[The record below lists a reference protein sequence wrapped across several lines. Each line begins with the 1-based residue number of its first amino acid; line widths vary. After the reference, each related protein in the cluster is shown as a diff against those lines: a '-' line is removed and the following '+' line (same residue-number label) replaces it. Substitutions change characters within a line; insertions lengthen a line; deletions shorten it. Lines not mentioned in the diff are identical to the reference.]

1 MIDMRVSEAAEALD
15 VPPPRLDA
23 TFIGCSTDSRSSDE
37 NQLFVALRGPNFD
50 GHEFVDAATTRGAG
64 AVMVDH
70 PTSDA
75 LPELLVE
82 DTRVSLGRLA
92 GVWRDRFSLPIAAVT
107 GSNGKTTVK
116 EMLASILAVEGPVLA
131 TQGNLNNDVGVPLT
145 LMRIG
150 PEDRYA
156 VVELGANHVGEIAG
170 LTRLAK
176 PHVGVIT
183 LCAPAH
189 LEGFGSLD
197 AVAHAK
203 GELLQQLRPEGT
215 AIINADDDYADLWRE
230 FAGTRQRLTFG
241 LKNTADVSATWCS
254 ENERTRLVL
263 LTPAGTAEACLK
275 LPGRHNVLNALAAVG
290 AALALG
296 VSLTSITTG
305 LSRVQPMRGRLS
317 SVKVGDIRI
326 IDDTYNANP
335 ASLKAG
341 LEVMAT
347 CCGEHWLVLGDMAE
361 LGTGTGGFHQEAGAL
376 AREYGVERL
385 YATGESAR
393 LAVEAFGDG
402 GEHFEC
408 QEDLINAL
416 RSTLCGGVCLLV
428 KGSRSMAM
436 ERVVTALT
444 ETM

>member
-1 MIDMRVSEAAEALD
+1 MINMRVSEAGEALD
-15 VPPPRLDA
+15 VSAPD
-23 TFIGCSTDSRSSDE
+23 TDVSFVGCSTDSRSIDKS
-37 NQLFVALRGPNFD
+37 QLFVALRGPNFD
-50 GHEFVDAATTRGAG
+50 GHEFVGAAETRGAS
-64 AVMVDH
+64 AVMVDRH
-70 PTSDA
+70 RSATPPA
-75 LPELLVE
+75 LLVE

-116 EMLASILAVEGPVLA
+116 EMLASILAVEGPILA

-150 PEDRYA
+150 AENRYA

-170 LTRLAK
+170 LTTLVK
-176 PHVGVIT
+176 PHVGIIT

-203 GELLQQLRPEGT
+203 GELLEGLRADGV
-215 AIINADDDYADLWRE
+215 AIINADDDYAALWRE
-230 FAGTRQRLTFG
+230 LAGNRECLTFG
-241 LKNTADVSATWCS
+241 LKNTADVSATWCH

-263 LTPAGTAEACLK
+263 LTPEGTAEACLK
-275 LPGRHNVLNALAAVG
+275 LPGRHNVLNALAAAA

-296 VSLTSITTG
+296 VSLSSITTG
-305 LSRVQPMRGRLS
+305 LGRVEPMRGRLR
-317 SVKVGDIRI
+317 SVTVGDVRI

-341 LEVMAT
+341 LEVMST
-347 CCGEHWLVLGDMAE
+347 CGGEHWLVLGDMAE

-385 YATGESAR
+385 YATGESSR

-402 GEHFEC
+402 GEHFER
-408 QEDLINAL
+408 QEDLIDAL
-416 RSTLCGGVCLLV
+416 RSTLSGGVCLLV

-444 ETM
+444 ETG